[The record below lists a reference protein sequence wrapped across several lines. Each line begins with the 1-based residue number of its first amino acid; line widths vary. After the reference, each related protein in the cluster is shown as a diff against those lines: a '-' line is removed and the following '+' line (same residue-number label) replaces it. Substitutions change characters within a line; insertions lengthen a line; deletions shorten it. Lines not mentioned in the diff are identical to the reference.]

1 MPGDRGAPAALLAEF
16 LITFLLM
23 VTIMATVLD
32 DRSPG
37 PLAPG
42 LAVGLMV
49 AAGIFATLPVS
60 GGSFNPAR
68 TLGPMLV
75 SMQFDGW
82 WIYLVGPIAGA
93 VAGALFY
100 AHVLRPGA
108 APEQG
113 GPGTVRC
120 PARRSGT
127 GWRPGRGDMRGRD
140 GVRPPGEQR
149 HLPRLGP
156 P

>member
-108 APEQG
+108 APE
-113 GPGTVRC
+113 
-120 PARRSGT
+120 
-127 GWRPGRGDMRGRD
+127 
-140 GVRPPGEQR
+140 
-149 HLPRLGP
+149 
-156 P
+156 